1 MEIHEAKFLCSY
13 GDEIKPCGCI
23 NKLAYVG
30 GTNKLLYVDR
40 GIDFRAMVAEIS
52 SLFDGACNG
61 DYCFKY
67 QVPGSDDLNALV
79 SVTNDRDLHNMM
91 LVFDQ
96 LYRDSPRF
104 ARMRLFL
111 FPNPNKPLDSVKP
124 NSNRLSSY
132 LWKHEVFIS
141 FRGKGPLTGFMFE
154 VYYKIEINLW
164 RKL

>member
-13 GDEIKPCGCI
+13 GGEIKPSGCI

-40 GIDFRAMVAEIS
+40 GIDFTAMVAEIS

-61 DYCFKY
+61 DYFFKY

-124 NSNRLSSY
+124 GSNRLSS
-132 LWKHEVFIS
+132 K
-141 FRGKGPLTGFMFE
+141 FRIVGSMKCLSALEGRALLPDS
-154 VYYKIEINLW
+154 YSNY
-164 RKL
+164 